1 MSSQEEKLAFVVANE
16 TKLITNLSAGAINN
30 VTKEIKSTIVPHY
43 RWEELLMTVPVA
55 INCLGGCFI
64 ASSSPIASTTTIPT
78 FDYRK
83 TEYAGQAP
91 KIETSPEN
99 LQVALVE
106 CSNLGRHA
114 FLEAERGMGQ
124 INTLGSRTITTNC
137 QQVIECLNSP
147 PNAKKYLSLRMSQLK
162 KAADDCHETALLMDQ
177 RFEEWLV
184 YTYKLQISSDEHQL
198 TTEKQRQNN
207 ELDLKIQD
215 IKEKAAQD
223 HFCFTKQQSEKFNH
237 QVEDAREDYRKAM
250 DNFPNGWE
258 GLLGDL
264 ASGYVNTMNTAIN
277 AITSVGADQG
287 ATGVQGLARQLATQ
301 SSIGQSLSE
310 ALVGSAGDT
319 LTDIADPAYVQLNN
333 IMVYLNIFKSV
344 INGPDGGI
352 DWAQASNDSNGNS
365 IYLFAYQML
374 SSIQDTFRPSDPV
387 GDASAKLVAVLH
399 AITQV
404 LKEIRDTATTADN
417 LDKADPIVIK
427 WQDEFNTQYNI
438 AYELQAK
445 GRKLPGNPINAMPV
459 IGGLQQAA
467 LNTLNS
473 IQKGGEKGVAQAMV
487 DNARAK
493 ADAANAALR
502 EANDKLMESNKML
515 AEQKKAVTGV
525 QASLTKLQTSKIT
538 LEEVKAMLVQS
549 IALIVKMK
557 AQIETLAKF
566 FSVVSTAVDAVV
578 KTVVEPFMQETAI
591 SLENFNEHYSLDD
604 FMLTS
609 IFHGVLTIRAYFS
622 SFTDVA
628 KMWITLSDKHIIPG
642 LTIVEEIG
650 VLSAGID
657 PKYGDTNTRRE
668 MNAKIDK
675 LESWVSGAGAG
686 IGNLAKAT
694 QEKIQSEMQSR
705 VQEMA
710 KTTSLLLPSPEEI
723 KLIEEA
729 KVQGRVPPVMIGMM
743 TL

>member
-30 VTKEIKSTIVPHY
+30 VTKEIKSTIIAHY

-78 FDYRK
+78 FDYRE

-91 KIETSPEN
+91 ITKTSPEN
-99 LQVALVE
+99 LQAALVE
-106 CSNLGRHA
+106 CSNLGRYA
-114 FLEAERGMGQ
+114 FLEAEKGMGR
-124 INTLGSRTITTNC
+124 ISTTASRMITTNC

-184 YTYKLQISSDEHQL
+184 YTCKLHLSSDQDQS
-198 TTEKQRQNN
+198 TTEKQRRQN
-207 ELDLKIQD
+207 ELDLKIKD
-215 IKEKAAQD
+215 IKEKAAQG
-223 HFCFTKQQSEKFNH
+223 HFSFTKQRSESFKS
-237 QVEDAREDYRKAM
+237 QVEEAQEDYRKAM
-250 DNFPNGWE
+250 DNFPKGWE
-258 GLLGDL
+258 VLLGDL
-264 ASGYVNTMNTAIN
+264 ASGYINTMNTAIN
-277 AITSVGADQG
+277 AIASVEADQG

-301 SSIGQSLSE
+301 SSVGHSLSE
-310 ALVGSAGDT
+310 ALVGSAGHT
-319 LTDIADPAYVQLNN
+319 LTGIADPAYAQMNN
-333 IMVYLNIFKSV
+333 IMVYLNILKSV
-344 INGPDGGI
+344 INGSDGGI
-352 DWAQASNDSNGNS
+352 DWAQVANDSNGKS
-365 IYLFAYQML
+365 AYLFADHML
-374 SSIQDTFRPSDPV
+374 SSIKEKFQPSDSV
-387 GDASAKLVAVLH
+387 DDASAKLVAVLH

-404 LKEIRDTATTADN
+404 LQGIKEVAANADN

-445 GRKLPGNPINAMPV
+445 GRKLPGNAINSMPV

-473 IQKGGEKGVAQAMV
+473 IQTGSEKGASQAMV

-502 EANDKLMESNKML
+502 ETNNKLMESNKML
-515 AEQKKAVTGV
+515 AEQKKALTEVR
-525 QASLTKLQTSKIT
+525 ASLTKLQTSEIT
-538 LEEVKAMLVQS
+538 LEEVKTMLAQS

-557 AQIETLAKF
+557 AQVETLAKF

-578 KTVVEPFMQETAI
+578 KTAVEPFMQETAI

-604 FMLTS
+604 FMRTS

-622 SFTDVA
+622 TFTDVA
-628 KMWITLSDKHIIPG
+628 KMWVTLSNKHIAPG
-642 LTIVEEIG
+642 LTVVEEVG
-650 VLSAGID
+650 MLSAR
-657 PKYGDTNTRRE
+657 TNPRYEDADTRRE
-668 MNAKIDK
+668 INAKIKK
-675 LESWVSGAGAG
+675 LESWVNGAGAG
-686 IGNLAKAT
+686 IENLAKAA
-694 QEKIQSEMQSR
+694 QEKIQSEMHSR

-729 KVQGRVPPVMIGMM
+729 KVQGRVPPVMIG
-743 TL
+743 